1 MNHLPCLKMF
11 WDHKN
16 HWHIVLA
23 TVQVIFVPRIL
34 QSELDDFREYEDTMC
49 NVALPQG
56 CQLKVEDEKAG
67 KTSNNRINCVDLNP
81 AGLFIVVG

>member
-1 MNHLPCLKMF
+1 
-11 WDHKN
+11 
-16 HWHIVLA
+16 
-23 TVQVIFVPRIL
+23 
-34 QSELDDFREYEDTMC
+34 MC